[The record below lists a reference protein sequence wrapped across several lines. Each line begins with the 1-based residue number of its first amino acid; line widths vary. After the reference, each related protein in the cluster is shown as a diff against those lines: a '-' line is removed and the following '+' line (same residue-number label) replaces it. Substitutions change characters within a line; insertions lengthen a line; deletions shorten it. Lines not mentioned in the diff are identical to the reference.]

1 MKAFDPKSQPELLRK
16 PLPLGRRGLLC
27 GLSAMLFVVGGAI
40 AVCTTSSI
48 ASAADDGRSAADLL
62 ARGQTIY
69 RETCAACHGE
79 KGEGVDGAYGD
90 PLIGDESV
98 SQLATVIE
106 RTMPEDEPEE
116 CVGEDAQAVAAFIHH
131 QFYSEAAQLRNRPPR
146 IGLAHLTGNQLRQS
160 VADLYE
166 EFGGHADSQVERGVS
181 GIYFDGQRWANDKK
195 KIERVDPV
203 LDFDFGREG
212 PGEGIDPESFY
223 IYWQGGIWA
232 ETTGRYE
239 IVVNSTCSFSMNFG
253 TLQRQFIDNHTQS
266 GDKTEFRQSV
276 VLTAGRVYPFK
287 IDFTQRK
294 RKTEQPPASIRL
306 SWVTPGGVEHVIPQ
320 RNLWRQPSPPTFS
333 LQTILP
339 PDDRSY
345 GFERGVAIDRQW
357 DESTTAAA
365 LEFGQI
371 ASAELWPSYRKSKEK
386 DSGELRDKMRAF
398 LEQIVRTA
406 FRQPLTDELRE
417 IYINK
422 QVAAEEDDAEAIKRS
437 LLIALKSPRFLYPA
451 ADLDQTQSQRAANR
465 LSLIL
470 YDSLPAEAK
479 LLSAIAE
486 DRFHTPEQVREY
498 VYKHTG
504 DLRLRAKTRNML
516 HEWLNISQAE
526 EMVKDAE
533 LFPGFDAQL
542 VDDLRRTLDAFIDEV
557 TWGDSGDARQFFNA
571 NWTFTTPR
579 MAEFYGEAYQPA
591 EAFGTNEIVRTR
603 ESPQAAHLGLLT
615 HPYLLSRLAYHSNT
629 SPIHRGVFMIRYM
642 LGRTLRPP
650 ADAFS
655 PLSPDLH
662 PDLTTRERVDL
673 QTSPESCQ
681 VCHIKINGLGFTLEN
696 YDAVGRFREKEK
708 GKAIDAS
715 GIYTSRDDQ
724 TEKFASLND
733 VSQYM
738 VNSDDA
744 ARALVNRTFQYFVKQ
759 PAAAYGVDTLD
770 RLTDNFRNSD
780 YKLRDLIVEI
790 AVLAATQPVE
800 DSR

>member
-1 MKAFDPKSQPELLRK
+1 MPAFNTRSRSASSRPDNLLANLYR
-16 PLPLGRRGLLC
+16 LLRGLL
-27 GLSAMLFVVGGAI
+27 LMLVVSGWTVAAWHAGPI
-40 AVCTTSSI
+40 ACATEG
-48 ASAADDGRSAADLL
+48 ASATSQL
-62 ARGQTIY
+62 ARGQAIY
-69 RETCAACHGE
+69 RETCATCHGE
-79 KGEGVDGAYGD
+79 NGQGVAEAYGD

-98 SQLATVIE
+98 GQLAKLIE
-106 RTMPEDEPEE
+106 RTMPEGEPET
-116 CVGEDAQAVAAFIHH
+116 CVGDDAHAVAAFIHH

-160 VADLYE
+160 LADLYE
-166 EFGGHADSQVERGVS
+166 QFDGHADASVERGLS
-181 GIYFDGQRWANDKK
+181 GIYFDGQRWDKDKK

-203 LDFDFGREG
+203 LDFDFGHEG
-212 PGEGIDPESFY
+212 PGEGVDAEAFY

-239 IVVNSTCSFSMNFG
+239 IVVNSTCSFKMNLG
-253 TLQRQFIDNHTQS
+253 TLQREFIDNHTQS

-306 SWVTPGGVEHVIPQ
+306 SWVPPGGIEHVIPQ
-320 RNLWRQPSPPTFS
+320 RNLWRYPSPPTFS
-333 LQTILP
+333 LQTTLP

-345 GFERGVAIDRQW
+345 GFERGVAVDRQW

-371 ASAELWPSYRKSKEK
+371 AATELWPSYLKSKQK
-386 DSGELRDKMRAF
+386 QPGELRDKMRAF

-417 IYINK
+417 SYINK
-422 QVAAEEDDAEAIKRS
+422 QIAAEEDDVEAIKRS

-451 ADLDQTQSQRAANR
+451 ADLDQTESQRVANR

-470 YDSLPAEAK
+470 YDSLPTEAE
-479 LLSAIAE
+479 LLAAVAE
-486 DRFHTPEQVREY
+486 DRFHTPQQVREY
-498 VYKHTG
+498 VNKHLG
-504 DLRLRAKTRNML
+504 DLRVRAKTKNML
-516 HEWLNISQAE
+516 HEWLNIGQAE
-526 EMVKDAE
+526 EIVKDAE
-533 LFPGFDAQL
+533 LFPGFDAAL

-557 TWGDSGDARQFFNA
+557 VWGDSGDARQLFNA
-571 NWTFTTPR
+571 NWTYTTPR
-579 MAEFYGEAYQPA
+579 MAEFYGPAYQPA
-591 EAFGTNEIVRTR
+591 EPFGTHRVARTK
-603 ESPQAAHLGLLT
+603 EAPAETHLGLLT
-615 HPYLLSRLAYHSNT
+615 QPYLLSRLAYHSQT
-629 SPIHRGVFMIRYM
+629 SPIHRGVFMIRYL

-662 PDLTTRERVDL
+662 PDLTTRERVHL

-696 YDAVGRFREKEK
+696 YDAVGRYRESEK

-715 GIYTSRDDQ
+715 GTYTSRDDR
-724 TEKFASLND
+724 TETFASLSE
-733 VSQYM
+733 VSHYLA
-738 VNSDDA
+738 NSDDA
-744 ARALVNRTFQYFVKQ
+744 ARALVNRAFQYFVKQ
-759 PAAAYGVDTLD
+759 PAAAYGADTLD
-770 RLTDNFRNSD
+770 QLTEEFKSNNC
-780 YKLRDLIVEI
+780 KLRDAIVEI
-790 AVLAATQPVE
+790 AVLAATQPGAE
-800 DSR
+800 P